1 MGDSRH
7 AQCEMQNSAVVHWSA
22 LWSMR
27 HVENFRSQQTKIS
40 EILSAQSPL
49 PHMSGMFFAPNLSS
63 SWTPTKFAI
72 GIAHRQCCNEALAS
86 WQSRN
91 CDWQFPEV
99 TNMANIILHFK
110 YHIISYH
117 IISHH
122 IISYRLT
129 WYSRFRTPS
138 YVANYATPVS
148 VSKKNKRGT
157 GWHPHDPKAI
167 QQHEEGRQCKGV
179 PPRGVT
185 RSNRSQVITNQ
196 TFKKSIPNDFDCVLL
211 ELDLQVENSSS
222 VNPF

>member
-1 MGDSRH
+1 MK
-7 AQCEMQNSAVVHWSA
+7 
-22 LWSMR
+22 LWQADK
-27 HVENFRSQQTKIS
+27 VGTVTDNFLKWQIWQTLFCIS
-40 EILSAQSPL
+40 
-49 PHMSGMFFAPNLSS
+49 N
-63 SWTPTKFAI
+63 
-72 GIAHRQCCNEALAS
+72 
-86 WQSRN
+86 
-91 CDWQFPEV
+91 
-99 TNMANIILHFK
+99 
-110 YHIISYH
+110 IISYH

-138 YVANYATPVS
+138 YVANYTTPVS

-211 ELDLQVENSSS
+211 ELNFQVENSSS